1 MGTRMLVAS
10 LWICSVAA
18 MDRTVIPVR
27 TLPTPPS
34 PDHPFF
40 PLFHLLFLG
49 TTRSGK
55 STLVL
60 NMLWRYAYFKTFND
74 VFFVSPH
81 VHPDRIDDSDY
92 CVLKDLPNVRLY
104 WELTV
109 QPFDDAL
116 AAEKDPNKDNLIIV
130 DDFGYKLM
138 LKECAWLAGRLANL
152 RHSQSEKS
160 VLW

>member
-1 MGTRMLVAS
+1 MWRLLLLS
-10 LWICSVAA
+10 LCSVAA
-18 MDRTVIPVR
+18 MATDRTIVPVR

-40 PLFHLLFLG
+40 PLFHLLFMG

-74 VFFVSPH
+74 VFFISPH
-81 VHPDRIDDSDY
+81 VHPDQIDDNDY
-92 CVLKDLPNVRLY
+92 MILKDLANVRLY
-104 WELTV
+104 WELTE
-109 QPFDDAL
+109 QPFDDAR
-116 AAEKDPNKDNLIIV
+116 AAEKDPNKHNLIII

-138 LKECAWLAGRLANL
+138 SKDCAWLAGRLANL
-152 RHSQSEKS
+152 RHSNTEKS
-160 VLW
+160 VFW